1 MRYISAKILKIIF
14 IVLIIVILSVILF
27 PKRVE
32 PINDKVRILFLG
44 DIMFDRGVRT
54 QANAK
59 GFEYIFGPST
69 TTIARHDLTIANLEG
84 PVSTFKS
91 TTVTPNGKAIPGFQ
105 FTFAT
110 ATASALKNAGVD
122 IVSLANNHT
131 LNFGQAGM
139 DQTRMWLKNSGVMY
153 FGSPANSSEISTSTC
168 VQKSSA
174 TSEKICI
181 GLIGWHE
188 FAYKNDQKVLD
199 EIVRLRPSVD
209 YLVVF
214 PHWGVEYQVKPTKAQ
229 IILAHKWIDAGA
241 DAVIGAHPH
250 VVQAIE
256 KYNGKPIFYS
266 LGNFIFD
273 QYFSFDTTH
282 GIGVS
287 IELEKNKTVTS
298 SSSISSISAKYSII
312 PFSSVGAKVS
322 ASDASSTEIMY
333 GKIKKASAS
342 VFGTGG
348 KGTSGVGVG
357 STNANAGTNATTT
370 TDLTSWL
377 TFESVI

>member
-1 MRYISAKILKIIF
+1 MKYISAKILKIIF
-14 IVLIIVILSVILF
+14 IVLIIVILSVIFF

-44 DIMFDRGVRT
+44 DMMFDRGVRT

-59 GFEYIFGPST
+59 GFEYVFGPST

-84 PVSTFKS
+84 PVSTFNS

-110 ATASALKNAGVD
+110 ATASALKNAGID
-122 IVSLANNHT
+122 MVSLSNNHT

-168 VQKSSA
+168 VQKSSKTA
-174 TSEKICI
+174 DGASADADENICI

-199 EIVRLRPSVD
+199 EIVRLSPTVD

-214 PHWGVEYQVKPTKAQ
+214 PHWGVEYEAKPTKAQ

-241 DAVIGAHPH
+241 DAVIGTHPH

-287 IELEKNKTVTS
+287 IELEKNKTVAS
-298 SSSISSISAKYSII
+298 SSSISSISAKYSVI
-312 PFSSVGAKVS
+312 PFSSVGTKVS
-322 ASDASSTEIMY
+322 TSDASSTEIMY

-342 VFGTGG
+342 VSSVGT
-348 KGTSGVGVG
+348 TANPT
-357 STNANAGTNATTT
+357 TNT
-370 TDLTSWL
+370 TDITSWL